1 MASDG
6 ERSRP
11 RPERPTR
18 ETAQRPTAAREAAS
32 GPPAAEPAQ
41 AARSEPQASGAR
53 ESWLGQRTALVDR
66 FLDERLPPASE
77 PPAALHA
84 AMRHLLFPGGKRL
97 RPAFVIAGCE
107 ALGAAPER
115 ALPAAAAVELVHTYS
130 LIHDDLPCMDDDH
143 HRRGRP
149 TVHVAFGEA
158 NAVLA
163 GDALLAL
170 AFEVL
175 ADAERAS
182 GAEAALWCARA
193 LAVAAGSR
201 QLVGGQA
208 DDLAFAAGG
217 PATVARVEAVHRRK
231 SAALISASV
240 ACGARLGGAS
250 PELLANLAAFG
261 EEVGVAFQIADDVLD
276 ADRNEECSSV
286 SVLGLAAARER
297 AETLL
302 AGALRR
308 IDGLGEKAA
317 ALRMLA
323 ELAVRREG

>member
-1 MASDG
+1 MDG
-6 ERSRP
+6 RAWLAEC
-11 RPERPTR
+11 
-18 ETAQRPTAAREAAS
+18 TARVDRLLAAR
-32 GPPAAEPAQ
+32 
-41 AARSEPQASGAR
+41 
-53 ESWLGQRTALVDR
+53 
-66 FLDERLPPASE
+66 LPLATE
-77 PPAALHA
+77 PPAALHG

-97 RPAFVIAGCE
+97 RPAFVFAGCE
-107 ALGAAPER
+107 AAGGTPER

-130 LIHDDLPCMDDDH
+130 LIHDDLPCMDDDAL
-143 HRRGRP
+143 RRGRP
-149 TVHVAFGEA
+149 TVHVAYGEA

-175 ADAERAS
+175 AEARREA
-182 GAEAALWCARA
+182 GAEALLACTAA
-193 LAVAAGSR
+193 LAAAAGSR

-217 PATVARVEAVHRRK
+217 PATAARVESVHRRK

-240 ACGARLGGAS
+240 ACGAVLAGAG

-276 ADRNEECSSV
+276 ADRNEACSSV
-286 SVLGLAAARER
+286 SVLGLDAARAR
-297 AETLL
+297 AEALL
-302 AGALRR
+302 AGAQRR
-308 IDGLGEKAA
+308 IEGLGEKAA

-323 ELAVRREG
+323 ELAVRRDG